1 MPKENHLLSLEQIQT
16 AAREV
21 MLTNG
26 FHLPTII
33 AQSESAQIVGQ
44 VPELGGSS
52 DEKQAQLFALGFLL
66 SQERVLRALHQVY
79 LVTEAWSVVFKN
91 PSAVPTEVRPSQHP
105 DRVEVLII
113 AGLNVI
119 EQIGSL
125 TMYEMVR
132 EAEQVVELLEHSIPS
147 EVGEVK
153 SALLEAFVLGFQTG
167 QRRFPT
173 H

>member
-21 MLTNG
+21 LLQNG
-26 FHLPTII
+26 YHLPTII

-44 VPELGGSS
+44 IPELGGTG

-79 LVTEAWSVVFKN
+79 LITEAWSVIFKQ
-91 PSAVPTEVRPSQHP
+91 PPTDMEVRPSQHP
-105 DRVEVLII
+105 DRVEVLLI

-119 EQIGSL
+119 EQIASL

-132 EAEQVVELLEHSIPS
+132 EAEEVIELIEMNTTP
-147 EVGEVK
+147 EGGEVR
-153 SALLEAFVLGFQTG
+153 SDLLNAFVLGFQAG
-167 QRRFPT
+167 AQRFPS